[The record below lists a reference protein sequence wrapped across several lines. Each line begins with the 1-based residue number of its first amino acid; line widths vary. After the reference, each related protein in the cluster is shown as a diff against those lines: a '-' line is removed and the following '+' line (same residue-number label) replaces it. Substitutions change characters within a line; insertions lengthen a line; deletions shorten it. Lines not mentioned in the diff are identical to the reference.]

1 MIVRRVLPAQ
11 VISHSQFG
19 YRKLPSSVQCECPK
33 CSKPSHFT
41 IKANYNHTSK
51 SSILSHGNCS
61 ACKKESVFI
70 MILNQADQ
78 SSDETILYIYD
89 PNSAKELLTQLEKI
103 KEVPGDLT
111 RAYRSALNVSYSRD
125 TVATAVMSK
134 RVLESILKNFLGEE
148 VKGQNLSKQFEQLP
162 KHVDLAKPLQSLS
175 QLVQPGSPFYEMLD
189 LEKDIDQEMA
199 ALLMELLESLIEYL
213 FVLPN
218 KIEML
223 QQKLNQKL
231 L

>member
-1 MIVRRVLPAQ
+1 
-11 VISHSQFG
+11 
-19 YRKLPSSVQCECPK
+19 
-33 CSKPSHFT
+33 
-41 IKANYNHTSK
+41 
-51 SSILSHGNCS
+51 
-61 ACKKESVFI
+61 
-70 MILNQADQ
+70 MILNQAEQ

-111 RAYRSALNVSYSRD
+111 RAYQSALNVSYSKD

-162 KHVDLAKPLQSLS
+162 EHVDLARPLQSLS
-175 QLVQPGSPFYEMLD
+175 QLAQPGSAFYQMLD

-199 ALLMELLESLIEYL
+199 SLLMELLESLIEYL

-218 KIEML
+218 KIELL

-231 L
+231 H